1 MLCLTPAPPS
11 SYVAVFFITFTC
23 DGLYCA
29 IAFLAPSLF
38 SCNSL
43 ISEQI
48 ALSLSINGSNIFIYM
63 V

>member
-1 MLCLTPAPPS
+1 MLCLAPPS
-11 SYVAVFFITFTC
+11 TYVSVFFITFTC

-29 IAFLAPSLF
+29 FASVAPSLF

-48 ALSLSINGSNIFIYM
+48 ALSLSINGSNIFVYM
-63 V
+63 VLS